1 MPPGRVKPSGQT
13 PYKGH
18 VWDSPSYGTSCYLS
32 KANGPTV
39 GKSEFDIPANL
50 YEPAFRHA
58 NAHGVLVAFRI
69 PDSPT
74 PVPVEVISRLHPEE
88 AERARTLQGYR
99 QVQFVG
105 GRLAARAAR
114 KTVGAPPGALLSD
127 ERGAPLAP
135 KGWACSI
142 SHKNDVAIAMFARSR
157 LGSVGVDIEAYGPKR
172 MRIASRVLRPEELAE
187 IAPLP
192 EDRRWIATLIRFS
205 IKESI
210 YKALAPQL
218 KRYIGFHEASVRP
231 DLNGTA
237 DVQLFLD
244 PAAGPFHVDARYE
257 FLHQKVLTSVRVRR
271 A

>member
-1 MPPGRVKPSGQT
+1 MHPSPVKDPCARPHRG
-13 PYKGH
+13 Y

-39 GKSEFDIPANL
+39 GKSEFDIPLNL

-69 PDSPT
+69 PDAPS
-74 PVPVEVISRLHPEE
+74 PVPTEVISRLHPEE

-114 KTVGAPPGALLSD
+114 KTVGAPPGPLLSD
-127 ERGAPLAP
+127 ERGAPVPP

-142 SHKNDVAIAMFARSR
+142 SHKNDVAIAMFSRAR
-157 LGSVGVDIEAYGPKR
+157 LGAIGVDIEAYGPKR
-172 MRIASRVLRPEELAE
+172 MRIANRVLRPEELAAV
-187 IAPLP
+187 APLP
-192 EDRRWIATLIRFS
+192 EDRRWIDTLIRFS

-210 YKALAPQL
+210 YKALAPEL

-231 DLNGTA
+231 HLNGTA
-237 DVQLFLD
+237 DVQLFLE
-244 PAAGPFHVDARYE
+244 PAAGPYEVDARFE